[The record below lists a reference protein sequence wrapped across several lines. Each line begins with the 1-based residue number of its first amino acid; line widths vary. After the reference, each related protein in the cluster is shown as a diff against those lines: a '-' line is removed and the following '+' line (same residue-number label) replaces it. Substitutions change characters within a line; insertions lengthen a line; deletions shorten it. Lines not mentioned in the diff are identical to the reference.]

1 MCEQWCFSYL
11 PRVDSERTHL
21 PFLISRR
28 SVGHAYQYPT
38 FAGADDTFAAC
49 QEETTLRPVYTIVSS
64 TGVIDATYRALDACG
79 GDLNAIAAISISFLR
94 LAHRWFV
101 HSDSILANVLLWA
114 DPQAHARKELWR
126 RIVSNTVAGHA

>member
-1 MCEQWCFSYL
+1 MRQSIQMLQYQTPSPQLCEQWCFSYL

-49 QEETTLRPVYTIVSS
+49 QEETTLRSVYTIVSS
-64 TGVIDATYRALDACG
+64 TGVIDATYRDRSMPV
-79 GDLNAIAAISISFLR
+79 AA
-94 LAHRWFV
+94 
-101 HSDSILANVLLWA
+101 
-114 DPQAHARKELWR
+114 
-126 RIVSNTVAGHA
+126 T